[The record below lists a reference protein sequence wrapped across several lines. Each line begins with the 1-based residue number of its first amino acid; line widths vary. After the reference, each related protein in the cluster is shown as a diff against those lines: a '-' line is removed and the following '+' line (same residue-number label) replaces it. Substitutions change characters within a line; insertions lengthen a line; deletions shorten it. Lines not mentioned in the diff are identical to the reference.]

1 MKNIKEKKKLGGK
14 RLFLFLGLLILC
26 GGIYFY
32 LDIEKFSINITKN
45 NDGPFVFN
53 INKNEVKII
62 KTHTI
67 GDSLQIVRFKQ
78 KRNKEFNCLVDNEDN
93 DVLKLSLMDSLKS
106 NVNSIKKV
114 DSLFVMSDIHGCA
127 NAMISLLQKNRIV
140 DKNFNWIFGNG
151 HLVMVGDVTDRGKNT
166 MACLWLLYK
175 LQKQVGEKVHYLF
188 GNHELMTLYGRYSY
202 LNDKTKSNLKKIM
215 KIDSKSKAL
224 KAMFSDK
231 SELGNW
237 IRKCNVI
244 EKIGGIL
251 FVHAGIS
258 KEFMN
263 LNLKLDS
270 INKLYQQNCDR
281 SSSKLKKENKAFNI
295 IFGRM
300 GPVWYR
306 GMVMDYKK
314 YYKKMSQ
321 KDFDAVLKNYNVDK
335 IIIGHTEVDSVS
347 YDYNKKLIRVNVH
360 QPKVKNSSKA
370 QALLILNGKYY
381 RVDGK
386 GLRTELE

>member
-1 MKNIKEKKKLGGK
+1 MKNIKEKKKLGYR
-14 RLFLFLGLLILC
+14 RLFLFLGLLMLC

-32 LDIEKFSINITKN
+32 LDLDNLSINITKN

-53 INKNEVKII
+53 LNKNEIKIV

-67 GDSLQIVRFKQ
+67 NDSLQIVRYKQ
-78 KRNKEFNCLVDNEDN
+78 NRNKAFNCLVDNEDN

-106 NVNSIKKV
+106 NPNTINRV
-114 DSLFVMSDIHGCA
+114 DSIFVMSDIHGCA
-127 NAMISLLQKNRIV
+127 NAMISLLQKNKIV

-175 LQKQVGEKVHYLF
+175 LQKQVGERVHYLF

-202 LNDKTKSNLKKIM
+202 LNEKTKSSLKKIM
-215 KIDSKSKAL
+215 KVDSKSKAL
-224 KAMFSDK
+224 KEMFSEK

-244 EKIGGIL
+244 ERIGGLL

-258 KEFMN
+258 KDFMN
-263 LNLKLDS
+263 LNISLDS
-270 INKLYQQNCDR
+270 INKIYQENCDR
-281 SSSKLKKENKAFNI
+281 KSSDLKKESKEFNI

-321 KDFDAVLKNYNVDK
+321 KDFDKVLNYYNVNK
-335 IIIGHTEVDSVS
+335 IIVGHTEVDSVS

-360 QPKVKNSSKA
+360 QPKVKNSNKA
-370 QALLILNGKYY
+370 QALMILKGKYY
-381 RVDGK
+381 RVYGNGIRK
-386 GLRTELE
+386 EL

>member
-1 MKNIKEKKKLGGK
+1 MKNIKEKKKLGYR
-14 RLFLFLGLLILC
+14 RLFLFLGLLMLC

-32 LDIEKFSINITKN
+32 LDLDNLSINITKN

-53 INKNEVKII
+53 LNKNEVKIV

-67 GDSLQIVRFKQ
+67 NDSLQIVRYKQ
-78 KRNKEFNCLVDNEDN
+78 NRNKSLNCLVDNDDN

-106 NVNSIKKV
+106 NLNTIKSV
-114 DSLFVMSDIHGCA
+114 DSIFVMSDIHGCA
-127 NAMISLLQKNRIV
+127 NAMISLLQKNKIV

-175 LQKQVGEKVHYLF
+175 LQKQVGERVHYLF

-202 LNDKTKSNLKKIM
+202 LNEKTKSSLKKIM
-215 KIDSKSKAL
+215 KVDSKSKAL
-224 KAMFSDK
+224 KEMFSEK
-231 SELGNW
+231 SELGSW

-244 EKIGGIL
+244 ERIGGLL

-258 KEFMN
+258 KDFMN
-263 LNLKLDS
+263 LNISLDS
-270 INKLYQQNCDR
+270 INKIYQENCDR
-281 SSSKLKKENKAFNI
+281 KSSDLKKESKEFNI

-321 KDFDAVLKNYNVDK
+321 KDFDTVLSYYNVNK

-360 QPKVKNSSKA
+360 QPKVKNSNKA
-370 QALLILNGKYY
+370 QALMILKGKYY
-381 RVDGK
+381 RVYGNGIRK
-386 GLRTELE
+386 EL

>member
-1 MKNIKEKKKLGGK
+1 MKNIKEKKKVGYR
-14 RLFLFLGLLILC
+14 RLFLFLGLLMLC

-32 LDIEKFSINITKN
+32 LDLDNLSINITKD

-53 INKNEVKII
+53 LNKNDIKII

-67 GDSLQIVRFKQ
+67 NDSLQIVRYKQ
-78 KRNKEFNCLVDNEDN
+78 NRNKAFNCIVDNEDN

-106 NVNSIKKV
+106 NPNTINNV
-114 DSLFVMSDIHGCA
+114 DSIFVMSDIHGCA
-127 NAMISLLQKNRIV
+127 NAMISLLQKNKIV
-140 DKNFNWIFGNG
+140 DKKFNWIFGNG

-166 MACLWLLYK
+166 IACLWLLYK
-175 LQKQVGEKVHYLF
+175 LQKQVGERVHYLF

-202 LNDKTKSNLKKIM
+202 LNEKTKSSLKKIM
-215 KIDSKSKAL
+215 KEDSKSKAL
-224 KAMFSDK
+224 KEMFSEK

-244 EKIGGIL
+244 ERIGELL

-258 KEFMN
+258 KDFMN
-263 LNLKLDS
+263 LNISLDS
-270 INKLYQQNCDR
+270 INKIYQENCDR
-281 SSSKLKKENKAFNI
+281 KSSDLKKESKEFNI

-321 KDFDAVLKNYNVDK
+321 KDFDKVLNYYNVNK
-335 IIIGHTEVDSVS
+335 IIVGHTEVDCVS

-360 QPKVKNSSKA
+360 QPKIKNSNKA
-370 QALLILNGKYY
+370 QALMILNGKYY
-381 RVDGK
+381 RVYGNGMRK
-386 GLRTELE
+386 EL

>member
-1 MKNIKEKKKLGGK
+1 MKNIKEKKKLGYR
-14 RLFLFLGLLILC
+14 RLFLFLGLLMLC

-32 LDIEKFSINITKN
+32 LDLDNLSINITKN

-53 INKNEVKII
+53 LNKNEIKIV

-67 GDSLQIVRFKQ
+67 NDSLQIVRYKQ
-78 KRNKEFNCLVDNEDN
+78 NRNKAFNCLVDNEDN

-106 NVNSIKKV
+106 NPNTINRV
-114 DSLFVMSDIHGCA
+114 DSIFVMSDIHGCA
-127 NAMISLLQKNRIV
+127 NAMISLLQKNKIV

-175 LQKQVGEKVHYLF
+175 LQKQVGERVHYLF

-202 LNDKTKSNLKKIM
+202 LNEKTKSSLKKIM
-215 KIDSKSKAL
+215 KEDSKSKAL
-224 KAMFSDK
+224 KKMFSEK

-244 EKIGGIL
+244 ERIGGLL

-258 KEFMN
+258 KDFMN
-263 LNLKLDS
+263 LNISLDS
-270 INKLYQQNCDR
+270 INKIYQENCDR
-281 SSSKLKKENKAFNI
+281 KSSDLKKESKEFNI

-321 KDFDAVLKNYNVDK
+321 KDFDTVLNYYNVNK
-335 IIIGHTEVDSVS
+335 IIVGHTEVDSVS

-360 QPKVKNSSKA
+360 QPKIKNSNKA
-370 QALLILNGKYY
+370 QALMILNGKYY
-381 RVDGK
+381 RVYGNGMRK
-386 GLRTELE
+386 EL

>member
-1 MKNIKEKKKLGGK
+1 MKNIKEKKKLGYR
-14 RLFLFLGLLILC
+14 RLFLFLGLLMLC

-32 LDIEKFSINITKN
+32 LDLDNLSINITKN

-53 INKNEVKII
+53 LNKNEIKIV

-67 GDSLQIVRFKQ
+67 SDSLQIVRYKQ
-78 KRNKEFNCLVDNEDN
+78 NRTKAFNCLVDNEDN

-106 NVNSIKKV
+106 NPNTINRV
-114 DSLFVMSDIHGCA
+114 DSIFVMSDIHGCA
-127 NAMISLLQKNRIV
+127 NAMISLLQKNKIV

-175 LQKQVGEKVHYLF
+175 LQKQVGERVHYLF

-202 LNDKTKSNLKKIM
+202 LNEKTKSSLKKIM
-215 KIDSKSKAL
+215 KVDSKSKAL
-224 KAMFSDK
+224 KEMFSEK

-244 EKIGGIL
+244 ERIGGLL

-258 KEFMN
+258 KDFMN
-263 LNLKLDS
+263 LNISLDS
-270 INKLYQQNCDR
+270 INKIYQENCDR
-281 SSSKLKKENKAFNI
+281 KSSDLKKESKEFNI

-321 KDFDAVLKNYNVDK
+321 KDFDTVLNYYNVNK
-335 IIIGHTEVDSVS
+335 IIVGHTEVDSVS

-360 QPKVKNSSKA
+360 QPKIKNSNKA
-370 QALLILNGKYY
+370 QALMILNGKYY
-381 RVDGK
+381 RVYGNGIRK
-386 GLRTELE
+386 EL